1 MLNAFEVVGTSLRTN
16 LGTQCTLYSCVVSV
30 CVFVCFLLVLVRPI
44 VSNLSGL
51 LSFHYFNLTQY
62 SNLLDIKLIF
72 FSFFFGIFVTISVNW
87 KFTKEKLHI
96 RFIKVSTTIFVL
108 YILGFRYAK
117 FLIFN

>member
-16 LGTQCTLYSCVVSV
+16 LGTQCTLYSCVVSA

-44 VSNLSGL
+44 VSHLSGL

-96 RFIKVSTTIFVL
+96 SL
-108 YILGFRYAK
+108 SK
-117 FLIFN
+117 FQQLFLCCTFWVFGMQNS